1 MGVKESEHERTI
13 SLLPADF
20 SYQNCRRVIEREGQ
34 SCFTFLQSTRL
45 ISFVAFFFDYQR
57 GGGLF
62 VLNIYL
68 VDKER
73 GDFEGWKR
81 VAALA

>member
-1 MGVKESEHERTI
+1 MLHILAVNTI
-13 SLLPADF
+13 DLL
-20 SYQNCRRVIEREGQ
+20 
-34 SCFTFLQSTRL
+34 
-45 ISFVAFFFDYQR
+45 VAFFFDYIKE

-73 GDFEGWKR
+73 GETLRDGNE
-81 VAALA
+81 

>member
-1 MGVKESEHERTI
+1 MLHILAVNTI
-13 SLLPADF
+13 DL
-20 SYQNCRRVIEREGQ
+20 
-34 SCFTFLQSTRL
+34 
-45 ISFVAFFFDYQR
+45 FVAFFFDYKR

-62 VLNIYL
+62 VLNIYF